1 MTFQAETIEIS
12 SASGML
18 QTEEMIDFIKTRYEK
33 ILANELNLHKVS
45 APVVVPDGTGIND
58 DLNGIEQPISF
69 SVKSLNGQKASII
82 QSLAKWKR
90 MRLRYYHIEPGKG
103 ILTDM
108 RALRPS
114 ETLTPIHSVYVDQWD
129 WEKNILP
136 EERSIKLLKNTVG
149 TIYNTFRRIESELS
163 EKYPWLT
170 QQLSPEI
177 TFIHSEELLNQYPGL
192 TPKEREKAAAKKH
205 GSIFIIGIGNRLSNG
220 EPHDG
225 RAPDYDDW
233 STLNDDGYYGL
244 NGDIIFWNAALESA
258 FEISS
263 MGIRVDRKSMEQQLE
278 ITGCQDRKDLLFH
291 KLLLSDKLPLSIG
304 GGIGQSRLCM
314 FLLKKLH
321 IGEVQSSIW
330 PTDVMKQYEGKDV
343 KFL

>member
-1 MTFQAETIEIS
+1 MTHQAETIELS
-12 SASGML
+12 CAYDML

-33 ILANELNLHKVS
+33 LLAKELNLVKVS

-58 DLNGIEQPISF
+58 DLNGVEEPISF
-69 SVKSLNGQKASII
+69 PVKSLNGQKASII

-90 MRLRYYHIEPGKG
+90 MRLRYYHIGPGKG

-114 ETLTPIHSVYVDQWD
+114 EILTPIHSVYVDQWD
-129 WEKNILP
+129 WEKNIKS
-136 EERSIKLLKNTVG
+136 EERSLKLLKSTVES
-149 TIYNTFRRIESELS
+149 IYDTFRQIERELY
-163 EKYPWLT
+163 EKYSFISP
-170 QQLSPEI
+170 QLPEKI
-177 TFIHSEELLNQYPGL
+177 TFIHSQDLLDEYPHL
-192 TPKEREKAAAKKH
+192 SPKQREAKAAKKY
-205 GSIFIIGIGNRLSNG
+205 GAVFIIGVGHILSNG

-244 NGDIIFWNAALESA
+244 NGDIIFWNPAIESA

-263 MGIRVDRKSMEQQLE
+263 MGIRVDRKSMEKQLE
-278 ITGCQDRKDLLFH
+278 ITGCQERRDLLFH
-291 KLLLSDKLPLSIG
+291 RLLLEDQLPLSMG

-321 IGEVQSSIW
+321 IGEVQSSVW
-330 PTDVMKQYEGKDV
+330 PADLMKQYEGKDV
-343 KFL
+343 KLL

>member
-1 MTFQAETIEIS
+1 MTHQAETIEVS
-12 SASGML
+12 CANDML
-18 QTEEMIDFIKTRYEK
+18 LTEEMIDFIKTRYEK
-33 ILANELNLHKVS
+33 LLAGELNLVKVS

-58 DLNGIEQPISF
+58 DLNGVEEPISF
-69 SVKSLNGQKASII
+69 PVKSLNGQKASII

-90 MRLRYYHIEPGKG
+90 MRLRYYHIAPGKG

-114 ETLTPIHSVYVDQWD
+114 EILTPIHSVYVDQWD
-129 WEKNILP
+129 WEKHIEPGERSLKLLKSTVASIYKTFRQIEKELCEKYPVNTPQLP
-136 EERSIKLLKNTVG
+136 EEIKFIHAQDLLD
-149 TIYNTFRRIESELS
+149 E
-163 EKYPWLT
+163 YPD
-170 QQLSPEI
+170 LSPK
-177 TFIHSEELLNQYPGL
+177 Q
-192 TPKEREKAAAKKH
+192 REAKAAKKY
-205 GSIFIIGIGNRLSNG
+205 GAVFIIGVGHVLSNG

-244 NGDIIFWNAALESA
+244 NGDIIFWNPALESA

-263 MGIRVDRKSMEQQLE
+263 MGIRVDRKSMERQLE
-278 ITGCQDRKDLLFH
+278 ISGCQDRRDLLFH
-291 KLLLSDKLPLSIG
+291 RLLLDGQLPLSIG

-330 PTDVMKQYEGKDV
+330 PSDLKKQYEGKNV
-343 KFL
+343 RLL

>member
-12 SASGML
+12 CASDML
-18 QTEEMIDFIKTRYEK
+18 QTEEMIDFIKTRYAK
-33 ILANELNLHKVS
+33 ILAKELNLLKVS

-58 DLNGIEQPISF
+58 DLSGVEQPISF
-69 SVKSLNGQKASII
+69 SVRSLNGQKASII

-129 WEKNILP
+129 WEKNIRP
-136 EERSIKLLKNTVG
+136 EERSLGLLKSTVES
-149 TIYNTFRRIESELS
+149 IYGTFRKIEKELS
-163 EKYPWLT
+163 EK
-170 QQLSPEI
+170 
-177 TFIHSEELLNQYPGL
+177 FPGL
-192 TPKEREKAAAKKH
+192 TPQLPERITFLHSQELLEMFPDFTPKQRETEAAKLY
-205 GSIFIIGIGNRLSNG
+205 GAVFIVGIGNNLSNG
-220 EPHDG
+220 EPHDV

-244 NGDIIFWNAALESA
+244 NGDIIFWNPALNNA

-263 MGIRVDRKSMEQQLE
+263 MGIRVDRKAMEKQLE
-278 ITGCQDRKDLLFH
+278 LTACQDRKELLFH
-291 KLLLSDKLPLSIG
+291 RLLLSDQLPLSIG

-330 PTDVMKQYEGKDV
+330 PNDVMKQYEGKDV
-343 KFL
+343 KLL

>member
-1 MTFQAETIEIS
+1 MIFQAETIEIS
-12 SASGML
+12 CASDML
-18 QTEEMIDFIKTRYEK
+18 LTEEMIDFIKTRYTK
-33 ILANELNLHKVS
+33 LLANELNLFKVS

-58 DLNGIEQPISF
+58 DLSGVEQPISF
-69 SVKSLNGQKASII
+69 SIKSLNGQKASII

-90 MRLRYYHIEPGKG
+90 IRLRYYNIEPGKG

-114 ETLTPIHSVYVDQWD
+114 ETLSPIHSVYVDQWD
-129 WEKNILP
+129 WEKSIRP
-136 EERSIKLLKNTVG
+136 EERTLKFLKSTVESIYV
-149 TIYNTFRRIESELS
+149 TIRKIEKELY
-163 EKYPWLT
+163 EKFPVLT
-170 QQLSPEI
+170 PQLPERI
-177 TFIHSEELLNQYPGL
+177 TFLHSQELLDMFPGSS
-192 TPKEREKAAAKKH
+192 PKQREKEAAKKY
-205 GSIFIIGIGNRLSNG
+205 GAVFIVGIGNNLSDG
-220 EPHDG
+220 EPHDV

-244 NGDIIFWNAALESA
+244 NGDIIFWNPALNNA

-263 MGIRVDRKSMEQQLE
+263 MGIRVDRKSMIKQLE
-278 ITGCQDRKDLLFH
+278 LTDCQDRKELFFH
-291 KLLLSDKLPLSIG
+291 KLLLNDLLPLSIG

-330 PTDVMKQYEGKDV
+330 PNDVMKQYEGRNV
-343 KFL
+343 KLL

>member
-1 MTFQAETIEIS
+1 MTHQAETIEIS
-12 SASGML
+12 CAYDML

-33 ILANELNLHKVS
+33 LLAGELNLVKVS

-58 DLNGIEQPISF
+58 DLNGVEKPISF
-69 SVKSLNGQKASII
+69 PVKSLNGQKASII

-90 MRLRYYHIEPGKG
+90 MRLRYYHIGPGKG

-114 ETLTPIHSVYVDQWD
+114 EILTPIHSVYVDQWD
-129 WEKNILP
+129 WEKNIKS
-136 EERSIKLLKNTVG
+136 EERSLKLLKSTVE
-149 TIYNTFRRIESELS
+149 TIFDTFRQIERELY
-163 EKYPWLT
+163 EKYSSIRP
-170 QQLSPEI
+170 QLPEKI
-177 TFIHSEELLNQYPGL
+177 TFIHSQDLLDEYPDL
-192 TPKEREKAAAKKH
+192 SPKQREAKAAKKY
-205 GSIFIIGIGNRLSNG
+205 GAVFIIGVGHILSNG

-233 STLNDDGYYGL
+233 STLNDDGYHGL
-244 NGDIIFWNAALESA
+244 NGDIIFWNPAIESA

-263 MGIRVDRKSMEQQLE
+263 MGIRVDRKSMEKQLE
-278 ITGCQDRKDLLFH
+278 ITGCQDRRELLFH
-291 KLLLSDKLPLSIG
+291 RLLLEDQLPLSMG

-321 IGEVQSSIW
+321 IGEVQSSVW
-330 PTDVMKQYEGKDV
+330 PTDLMKQYEGKDL
-343 KFL
+343 KLL